1 MKFIKGV
8 GTMMI
13 KTLHMEYDESFR
25 AFDERVN
32 EFLQYVDEKQHWELV
47 SVTPLVTNSVEGI
60 DYMVTV
66 VFKK

>member
-1 MKFIKGV
+1 
-8 GTMMI
+8 MMI
-13 KTLHMEYDESFR
+13 KTLHMEYDESFCE
-25 AFDERVN
+25 FDARVN

>member
-1 MKFIKGV
+1 MKCVKGV

-25 AFDERVN
+25 AFDARVN